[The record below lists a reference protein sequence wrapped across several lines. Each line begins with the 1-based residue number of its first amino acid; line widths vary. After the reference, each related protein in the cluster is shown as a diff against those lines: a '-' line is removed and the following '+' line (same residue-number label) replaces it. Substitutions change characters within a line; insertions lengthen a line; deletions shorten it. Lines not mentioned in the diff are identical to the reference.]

1 MFIIFVIGDKSDIL
15 LSFINL
21 TEILST
27 PVTFLTLNL
36 SMTLDTIIL
45 QNKHKIVTKNV
56 DVAEVF
62 NKVFVNVVQD
72 IGKDYAFNK
81 NDHPSLQKFEDK
93 NFVKNSLNSNFLFS
107 LFTKFLLNLFCSQFF
122 ELLSYKN
129 LE

>member
-1 MFIIFVIGDKSDIL
+1 MKPYFSKKSCGTQ
-15 LSFINL
+15 SK
-21 TEILST
+21 
-27 PVTFLTLNL
+27 
-36 SMTLDTIIL
+36 IIL

-93 NFVKNSLNSNFLFS
+93 KFVKNSLNSNQLMKHLYLKS
-107 LFTKFLLNLFCSQFF
+107 LINLMLKKQQVLIKS
-122 ELLSYKN
+122 LSN
-129 LE
+129 